1 MNWLI
6 NNPKNMFNKNQDV
19 AHSGKIETII
29 GPSVRVE
36 GDFKG
41 EGDLVIEGMLIGNLQ
56 TKNNLKIG
64 QNAVVEAEIKANNA
78 FISGKVKGNI
88 SVKGKIEI
96 TATAVILGDIKAQI
110 VSIESGALVQGKLIM
125 PTRDIKEEDTE
136 VSNDEELGEEEEKQ
150 DQ

>member
-1 MNWLI
+1 
-6 NNPKNMFNKNQDV
+6 MFNKNQDI

-29 GPSVRVE
+29 GPSVKVE

-41 EGDLVIEGMLIGNLQ
+41 DGDLVIEGMLIGNLQ

-64 QNAVVEAEIKANNA
+64 QNAVVEAEVKANNA

-88 SVKGKIEI
+88 NVKGKVEI

-110 VSIESGALVQGKLIM
+110 ISIESGALVQGRLIM
-125 PTRDIKEEDTE
+125 PTREIKEDEKEEILEEDNSE
-136 VSNDEELGEEEEKQ
+136 VEEQ
-150 DQ
+150 NQ

>member
-1 MNWLI
+1 
-6 NNPKNMFNKNQDV
+6 MFNKNQDV
-19 AHSGKIETII
+19 THAGKIETII

-64 QNAVVEAEIKANNA
+64 QNAIVEAEVRANNA
-78 FISGKVKGNI
+78 FVSGKVKGNI

-96 TATAVILGDIKAQI
+96 TATAVILGDIKAQVI
-110 VSIESGALVQGKLIM
+110 SIESGALVQGKLNM
-125 PTRDIKEEDTE
+125 PTRDIKEEAKE
-136 VSNDEELGEEEEKQ
+136 VPVEEVNSEEEQ
-150 DQ
+150 NQ